1 MPSPP
6 RVVLAH
12 HDLLTRDLMRLVCA
26 SQEIYVVAE
35 TDSFFAL
42 LVHCAEE
49 QPDVVLAAD
58 RLDGEPLDDHLV
70 ALLATGTQV
79 VVLTDDPSPERITS
93 LLARGVAGY
102 LLHDTAPEQLAEAVR
117 AVASGAAALHPT
129 AAAMLLQQWRALR
142 AGTSSGLQPRATL
155 TTREREIL
163 EAMADGLATKQIA
176 RRLGV
181 APKTVENHKIRI
193 FDKLGVNNQAHA
205 VSVAI
210 GQGVLA
216 GVATPTGTGGPERFR

>member
-1 MPSPP
+1 MPNPP

-35 TDSFFAL
+35 TDSFPELLGLCAAERPGVAL
-42 LVHCAEE
+42 T
-49 QPDVVLAAD
+49 AD
-58 RLDGEPLDDHLV
+58 RLDGEQLDDHLA
-70 ALLATGTQV
+70 ALLATGAQV

-102 LLHDTAPEQLAEAVR
+102 LLHDTAPEQVAEAVR
-117 AVASGAAALHPT
+117 AVDAGAAALHPT

-155 TTREREIL
+155 TNREREIL
-163 EAMADGLATKQIA
+163 GAMADGLATKQIA

-181 APKTVENHKIRI
+181 APKTIENHKIRI

-216 GVATPTGTGGPERFR
+216 GVVTTAGTGRPEEDG